1 MAAMDNQQAASL
13 LEAWIK
19 YYDMDE
25 PKAWD
30 PDEYPS
36 VKNACKSM
44 RYAVQVLRGKPSGG
58 AAQLKEALVN
68 LDEFPEEHSM
78 DDPEEWEKENAA
90 FVKQA
95 LEAIRYTVEVLKKQ
109 K

>member
-1 MAAMDNQQAASL
+1 MAVMDNIQAASL
-13 LEAWIK
+13 IEAWIK
-19 YYDMDE
+19 YYEMDE
-25 PKAWD
+25 PKAWE

-36 VKNACKSM
+36 VKDACKSM
-44 RYAVQVLRGKPSGG
+44 RYAIQILRGKPSGT
-58 AAQLKEALVN
+58 AAQLKEAIVN

-78 DDPEEWEKENAA
+78 DEPEEWEKENAA

-95 LEAIRYTVEVLKKQ
+95 LEAIRYTVDVLKKQ